1 MWFCIFARAFEADF
15 HNQKEAFAINHKS
28 YKLKILIYVYKSHIK
43 HLELVPTEGSWFFDW
58 HPTRAWFLLV
68 SLSFGSRSL
77 LVRSSFVSRS
87 SLVAY
92 SLVYR
97 RPNEDR
103 TRIKQKTNERRTK
116 EERLSD
122 EKLSKTRRET
132 AQPVGDGSLSSRTR
146 WVMPWRGNVPW
157 SGSFSLS
164 QMSRIELALIMPWPE
179 NDGCNPTDEWSKSNP
194 GLFELA
200 KLCMSELCFTE
211 EGANTNDW
219 YGLNS

>member
-1 MWFCIFARAFEADF
+1 MWCCIFARELEADF

-28 YKLKILIYVYKSHIK
+28 YKLKIRIYVYNYYIK
-43 HLELVPTEGSWFFDW
+43 HLKLVPTEGSWFFDW
-58 HPTRAWFLLV
+58 HPTWAWFLLV

-103 TRIKQKTNERRTK
+103 TRIKQKPNERRTK

-132 AQPVGDGSLSSRTR
+132 AKPVGDGMVAFSSRTR
-146 WVMPWRGNVPW
+146 WVMPWRGNVPR
-157 SGSFSLS
+157 SGTFSLS
-164 QMSRIELALIMPWPE
+164 QMSRV
-179 NDGCNPTDEWSKSNP
+179 K
-194 GLFELA
+194 
-200 KLCMSELCFTE
+200 FT
-211 EGANTNDW
+211 
-219 YGLNS
+219 